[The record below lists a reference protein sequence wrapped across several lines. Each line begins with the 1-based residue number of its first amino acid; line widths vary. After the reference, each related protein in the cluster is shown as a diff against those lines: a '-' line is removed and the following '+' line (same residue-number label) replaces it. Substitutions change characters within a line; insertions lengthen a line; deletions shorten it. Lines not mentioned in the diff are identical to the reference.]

1 MYIDMNIKKPR
12 NANLDTY

>member
-1 MYIDMNIKKPR
+1 MNIKKPR